1 MRPTLIGPWGA
12 CLLVLLLVAATLPGC
27 QFLLKDDVEDKPAV
41 EVPVDPPA
49 EIPAPPPVEEPPPP
63 AKKQVDDKVPEIDEV
78 SLVEPGQPE
87 PRLLPEE
94 EKAEVTAEA
103 LREHIREA
111 ERLSSTLDQR
121 ELSPDLKDQV
131 KSGRAFLGDAR
142 KAIRARVSRRC
153 PQGAGRAGPR
163 TRERAARQVSRVA
176 QRRRVRQPG
185 VTGHFGPVGL
195 TPVSAVVS
203 MLVVD
208 SGGELD
214 STGRQRP
221 E

>member
-111 ERLSSTLDQR
+111 ERLSSTL
-121 ELSPDLKDQV
+121 E
-131 KSGRAFLGDAR
+131 
-142 KAIRARVSRRC
+142 IRARVSRRC